1 MGQPQGAVARMVT
14 GPAAARQSRGN
25 VDPAFWAG
33 KRVFLTGHTGFK
45 GSWLSLW
52 LQQMGAQVTG
62 FALAPPTDPALFE
75 VARVADGMTSIIG
88 DIRDRET
95 LARTLVEAD
104 PEIVIHMAAQP
115 LVRASYDDPVG
126 TYATNVMGTV
136 HLLEAIRQAP
146 GVRAA
151 CIVTTD
157 KCYENREWAWGY
169 REDEPMGGYDPYSNS
184 KGCAELVTSA
194 YRRSFFGG
202 GSRTA
207 IASGRAGN
215 VIGGG
220 DWALDRLIPDILRAI
235 GEGEP
240 VLIRN
245 PLAIRPWQHVLEPL
259 SGYLVLCQALW
270 NDPQT
275 AAEAWNFG
283 PRDEDARPVQWIVER
298 LCDLWS
304 RAGGGDAAWTHDQS
318 VQPHEAHY
326 LKLDI
331 SKARAQLGWQP
342 RWTLAEALDNIVA
355 WQRAWA
361 SGADM
366 HAYCF
371 DELERFQ
378 GANQSLAA

>member
-1 MGQPQGAVARMVT
+1 VGRAQGAVAHMVT
-14 GPAAARQSRGN
+14 PAGSGA

-52 LQQMGAQVTG
+52 LQKMGAELTG
-62 FALAPPTDPALFE
+62 FALAPPTSPALFDE
-75 VARVADGMTSIIG
+75 ARVAGGMTSIIG
-88 DIRDRET
+88 DIRDADA
-95 LARTLVEAD
+95 LAAALVAAD

-136 HLLEAIRQAP
+136 HLFEAVRKAP
-146 GVRAA
+146 GVRAV
-151 CIVTTD
+151 CVVTTD

-184 KGCAELVTSA
+184 KGCAELVVSA
-194 YRRSFFGG
+194 YRRSFFEGRG
-202 GSRTA
+202 VA
-207 IASGRAGN
+207 VASGRAGN

-220 DWALDRLIPDILRAI
+220 DWATDRLVPDILRAV
-235 GEGEP
+235 EKGEP

-259 SGYLVLCQALW
+259 SGYLVLCQALFE
-270 NDPQT
+270 NPSA

-298 LCDLWS
+298 MVALW
-304 RAGGGDAAWTHDQS
+304 GDGAAWTRDES
-318 VQPHEAHY
+318 VQPHEANY

-331 SKARAQLGWQP
+331 SKARAGLHWAP
-342 RWTLAEALDNIVA
+342 RWSLADALDSIVA
-355 WQRAWA
+355 WHRAWL
-361 SGADM
+361 SRADM
-366 HAYCF
+366 HDYCNAELVRFTAAHF
-371 DELERFQ
+371 DQ
-378 GANQSLAA
+378 AA